1 MLDFKKL
8 ELFKNFSDNI
18 LSKLSQYV
26 FEKDYDE
33 NEIIFKEGD
42 PGDSLC
48 IVEQGEVAIRRLVD
62 KNQTKRKTLAIIEK
76 GDFFGEMAIFEGKP
90 RSASAVASLKTK
102 ILFIKKEDFWNLL
115 KEEPG
120 TAVTNLL
127 AINRAMSERLRVA
140 NQNFITTFEVGQIIS
155 AVNDMQSLFEQ
166 VLEQLAYSM
175 EKADAIFFALYNEF
189 TETFMIVSKKGE
201 EASKIREEELTK
213 EDSVIKD
220 IIQNKKA
227 IYIENIDM
235 TEKYPDLVH
244 KIFDGKSVIIA
255 PVFLSEKLLGVL
267 FVVCFKEYDAF
278 NQTNKLL
285 AGTVARQLAP
295 AIEDLKHR
303 QEEENRK
310 RLQEKRYNY

>member
-1 MLDFKKL
+1 MLDLKKH

-26 FEKDYDE
+26 FEKDYEE

-115 KEEPG
+115 KEEPD

-235 TEKYPDLVH
+235 TEEYPDLVH

>member
-1 MLDFKKL
+1 MLDLKKH

-26 FEKDYDE
+26 FEKDYEE

-115 KEEPG
+115 KEEPD

-175 EKADAIFFALYNEF
+175 EKADAVFFALYDEF

-227 IYIENIDM
+227 IYIENTDM
-235 TEKYPDLVH
+235 TEEYPDLVH

>member
-1 MLDFKKL
+1 MLDLKKH

-26 FEKDYDE
+26 FEKDYEE

-227 IYIENIDM
+227 IYIENTDM
-235 TEKYPDLVH
+235 TEEYPDLVH

-267 FVVCFKEYDAF
+267 FVVCFKKYDAF

>member
-1 MLDFKKL
+1 MLDLKKH

-26 FEKDYDE
+26 FEKDYEE

-227 IYIENIDM
+227 IYIENTDT

-244 KIFDGKSVIIA
+244 KTFDGKSVIIA

>member
-120 TAVTNLL
+120 TAVTSCNV
-127 AINRAMSERLRVA
+127 R
-140 NQNFITTFEVGQIIS
+140 
-155 AVNDMQSLFEQ
+155 
-166 VLEQLAYSM
+166 
-175 EKADAIFFALYNEF
+175 KAE
-189 TETFMIVSKKGE
+189 S
-201 EASKIREEELTK
+201 
-213 EDSVIKD
+213 
-220 IIQNKKA
+220 
-227 IYIENIDM
+227 
-235 TEKYPDLVH
+235 
-244 KIFDGKSVIIA
+244 GKSE
-255 PVFLSEKLLGVL
+255 F
-267 FVVCFKEYDAF
+267 
-278 NQTNKLL
+278 
-285 AGTVARQLAP
+285 
-295 AIEDLKHR
+295 
-303 QEEENRK
+303 
-310 RLQEKRYNY
+310 YNHV

>member
-1 MLDFKKL
+1 MLDLKKH

-26 FEKDYDE
+26 FEKDYEE

-115 KEEPG
+115 KEEPD

-201 EASKIREEELTK
+201 EASKIQEEELTK

-220 IIQNKKA
+220 ILQNKKA

-235 TEKYPDLVH
+235 TEEYPDLVH

>member
-1 MLDFKKL
+1 MLDLKKH

-26 FEKDYDE
+26 FEKDYEE

-115 KEEPG
+115 KEEPD

-201 EASKIREEELTK
+201 EASKIQEEELTK

-227 IYIENIDM
+227 IYIENTDM
-235 TEKYPDLVH
+235 TEEYPDLVH

>member
-1 MLDFKKL
+1 MLDLKKH

-26 FEKDYDE
+26 FEKDYEE

-201 EASKIREEELTK
+201 EASKIQEEELTK

-227 IYIENIDM
+227 IYIENTDM
-235 TEKYPDLVH
+235 TEEYPDLVH